1 MTPNN
6 MEEHDMTNGEV
17 TAFTFGY
24 LNANA
29 EIIRQTISEGE
40 RNSPS
45 NNGAATATRKLA
57 ADYLYEMQDKIGER
71 LCIPDRSFKRFMNQ
85 DILKVINIISEEA
98 HNSMSILDREMERLM
113 KDHSG
118 NWREENR

>member
-6 MEEHDMTNGEV
+6 MEDHDMTNGEV

-24 LNANA
+24 LNAIA
-29 EIIRQTISEGE
+29 ELIKQTISEAD
-40 RNSPS
+40 RRSPS

-57 ADYLYEMQDKIGER
+57 TEYLWDMQDKIAER
-71 LCIPDRSFKRFMNQ
+71 LHIPDKSFKRFMNQ
-85 DILKVINIISEEA
+85 DILRVINIITEEA

-118 NWREENR
+118 DWREENR